1 MTSGLPTERDFAPS
15 GALDEQCA
23 WRHFGGL
30 TLEEAY
36 GKFAS
41 APESY
46 QEDFMSMGGKAF
58 AYYFPVI
65 DRFLRATVEIPLAQ
79 RGDRQSWILPL
90 CILSQFDGRNRKY
103 VSKLKPSVLDLCE
116 FMLAHLEHFADD
128 WDEPLQIEDNG
139 RKLQEYIC
147 QYETG

>member
-1 MTSGLPTERDFAPS
+1 MTTPLPTEPDFAPS
-15 GALDEQCA
+15 GALDERCA

-36 GKFAS
+36 GKFSS

-46 QEDFMSMGGKAF
+46 QEDFMFMGGKAF

-65 DRFLRATVEIPLAQ
+65 DRFLRATVDIPITQ

-103 VSKLKPSVLDLCE
+103 VSRLKPSVLDLCE
-116 FMLAHLEHFADD
+116 FMLAHLE
-128 WDEPLQIEDNG
+128 
-139 RKLQEYIC
+139 
-147 QYETG
+147 